1 MRLHELQRAMRAS
14 ILEGTDEPIADLV
27 DDLGLTPARRLRIY
41 RNNSLISL
49 TEALEATFPVVC
61 RLVGKGFFGGAAEAF
76 IKTQPPS
83 EPRLSA
89 YGAGFGDF
97 LAAYPP
103 AAALVYLPDVARLEW
118 AVNAARH
125 APDAQPLATAD
136 LTALLPERQTAFAP
150 RLHPASRLVV
160 SPWPIE
166 RIWRANQPDGDPDIR
181 IDLDEG
187 GCRLLVYRCGFEAA
201 IATLS
206 PGEHAL
212 LSAFVEGVDL
222 ERAYERAV
230 TVEPLFDLAT
240 TLAKQLTRGSLLALR
255 QTSCIVEANR

>member
-1 MRLHELQRAMRAS
+1 MRLHELQRAMRTS
-14 ILEGTDEPIADLV
+14 ILEGADEPIAAMV
-27 DDLGLTPARRLRIY
+27 DGLGLTPAQRLRIY
-41 RNNSLISL
+41 RNNSVIGL

-61 RLVGKGFFGGAAEAF
+61 RLVGKRFFGGAAEVF
-76 IKTQPPS
+76 IKTHPPS

-89 YGAGFGDF
+89 YGASFGGF

-103 AAALVYLPDVARLEW
+103 AAALIYLPDVARLEW

-125 APDAQPLATAD
+125 APDAPCLSAAD
-136 LTALLPERQTAFAP
+136 LAALSAERQTAFAP
-150 RLHPASRLVV
+150 RLHPASRLIV
-160 SPWPIE
+160 SSWPIE
-166 RIWRANQPDGDPDIR
+166 RIWRANQPDADPDSR
-181 IDLDEG
+181 IDLGEG

-201 IATLS
+201 IAALS

-212 LSAFVEGVDL
+212 LSAFAEGLDL

-240 TLAKQLTRGSLLALR
+240 TLAMQLTRGSLLAPR
-255 QTSCIVEANR
+255 QTSSIGEPNR